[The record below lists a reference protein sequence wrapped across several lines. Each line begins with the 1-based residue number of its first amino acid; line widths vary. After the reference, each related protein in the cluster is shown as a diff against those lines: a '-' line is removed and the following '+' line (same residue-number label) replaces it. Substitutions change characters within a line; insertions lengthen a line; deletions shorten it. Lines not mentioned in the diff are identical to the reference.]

1 MSLLK
6 MTMIG
11 NLGKDAEIKDFGNR
25 SVISFTVAHTEKVT
39 DRTTNSQIEKTT
51 WVSCSYWRE
60 SDKTSIAQY
69 LKKGTQVY
77 LEGNPSVRTYQ
88 NREGIT
94 VGSLELN
101 VRELQLLGIRNQN
114 NNPAGGENMQNYANA
129 GGQYGSSNNQSS
141 SYSNSGSNKPSN
153 EAEPASQGNSGS
165 MMDDDL
171 PF

>member
-6 MTMIG
+6 LTIIG
-11 NLGKDAEIKDFGNR
+11 HLGRDAEIKDFGNR
-25 SVISFTVAHTEKVT
+25 SVISFTVAHTEKVN
-39 DRTTNSQIEKTT
+39 DRATNQLIEKTT

-94 VGSLELN
+94 AASLELN
-101 VRELQLLGIRNQN
+101 VRELHLLGSRNSN
-114 NNPAGGENMQNYANA
+114 TGGGENMQNYSNS
-129 GGQYGSSNNQSS
+129 GGQYGGGSSANN
-141 SYSNSGSNKPSN
+141 YSNTATSKPSN
-153 EAEPASQGNSGS
+153 VPEPVGDSSFGG
-165 MMDDDL
+165 MDDDL